1 LAIALCASAVVSFGI
16 NNIVHAASSY
26 SVTETTA
33 TVGTATD
40 LEIEYTVDT
49 AQQTWADGDT
59 LTITLPD
66 NFPLWSSLSFTAEYD
81 TDTTNNGS
89 GEINIAQG
97 TGNGQYSHNGAR
109 VLTIKWNLTG
119 WEAVSNGA
127 STIRVLITS
136 ATPMYA
142 DATSTFTFGGTTAAE
157 DTNPTGTD
165 DVDVSAA
172 DPLASIDVSAI
183 DAVGESG
190 NVVATFAIAYEMVD
204 NDEVRITFPAN
215 FDVSGATYVSD
226 TFSGD
231 FDGCAVDGQ
240 MVKCAA
246 SGGIAAQSAATIT
259 ISGIVSKYAADA
271 ATYTT
276 VVYDISAGA
285 NIGSATDDTIAATT
299 AATSLTA
306 TFDASDVATV
316 GDASGQVTLALTF
329 PVALATDDTI
339 KMTFPA
345 NWDVSGLTPGAGKTY
360 GLTNTVNVGVSSQ
373 VVTLTLEGAQ
383 TVGADTIEFETDTIT
398 PNYASTSQTVAILIE
413 KSTGQDVVA
422 ASADAGVAV
431 SIDDT
436 VIADAAAA
444 LTLADGTVGATQNTT
459 LGLTIPVA
467 LAASDTVAFTAPA
480 NLDVSSA
487 AFGSHTFGEAG
498 AFTCAAASQVVTC
511 TATGVID
518 AGTGNIVMTGI
529 TGAYVATGATIT
541 SIAVHDDSEG
551 VDVATDTEGTVTDTT
566 AADPVSSIDVSAIA
580 AVGSTGNVVVT
591 FTLPYALA
599 DDDEVRL
606 TFPANFDVS
615 GAAYSADTFTGSFDA
630 CTVADQVVT
639 CTANGAMIAESGKTL
654 TISGITAAY
663 VAVASTYTT
672 TLYDISASANI
683 GTASD
688 DAIAETTVASAN
700 ASVTLADATVGAT
713 QNTTLTLTIPY
724 ALATDDTVTFT
735 MPDNLDVS
743 GVAYSTDTFTGA
755 GAFTCAAA
763 LQVITC
769 TATGVIDAGT
779 DGTIVM
785 TGITGAYAATGAA
798 VTSVAVYDTSAGAN
812 IATDATGTV
821 TDTTAA
827 TTLTAAFDASAVATV
842 GDAAGAVTLGLT
854 FPVALAA
861 SDTIKLTFPANWNV
875 VNLTTAA
882 GLDNAVTV
890 DIASQIVT
898 LTLSG
903 AQGATAETI
912 TFQTDTITP
921 YYAKTGQTVA
931 ILIEK
936 SGGEDVVAASADTGV
951 AKSIQDTVVGDALA
965 SVTLADGTVGAT
977 QNTTLTL
984 TLPVALAANDTVAFT
999 MPANLDVSSAAF
1011 GSHTFGGAGDFACA
1025 DSGQTVTCTADG
1037 VINAGAGTI
1046 VMTGITGR
1054 YASTSATVSG
1064 VLVYDNS
1071 ASANLAADS
1080 EGTVTDT
1087 AAADPNSSIDVS
1099 AIAAVGTT
1107 GNVVVTLSAAYAL
1120 AEDDELRLTFP
1131 ANFNVASAAYSADTF
1146 TGDFDACSVAGQVV
1160 TCTVAAGGI
1169 TAGNDK
1175 TITISGI
1182 TAAYAAAA
1190 STYTTTLYDI
1200 SASANIGTASDD
1212 AIAETT
1218 VASAN
1223 ASVTLADATV
1233 GATQNTTL
1241 TLTIPYALAT
1251 DDTVTF
1257 TMPDNLDVSGVAY
1270 STDTFTGAGAFTCAA
1285 ALQVITC
1292 TATGVIDAGTDG
1304 TIVMTGITGAYAA
1317 TGAAVTSVAVYDT
1330 SAGANIATDATGTV
1344 TDTTAATTLTAAF
1357 DASAVAT
1364 VGDAAGAVTLGLTFP
1379 VALAAS
1385 DTIKL
1390 TFPANWNVVNLT
1402 TAAGL
1407 DNAVTVDIASQIV
1420 TLTLSGAQGATAETI
1435 TFQTDTITPYYAKTG
1450 QTVAILIEKSGGED
1464 VVAASADTGVAKSID
1479 DTVAGDAAAAL
1490 TLANAAAG
1498 ATQNTTLNITIPVD
1512 LANGDTV
1519 AFTAPA
1525 NLDVSSVAFGSDD
1538 FGGAGEFT
1546 CADSGQVVTCTATG
1560 VIEAGTSNIVMSGIT
1575 GKYAATGQTISSI
1588 VVYDTS
1594 ASANIATDTSGTI
1607 TNTTAADP
1615 SSSINVAD
1623 ITEMNQTGNVIV
1635 TFTIP
1640 YALADNDELRLT
1652 FPSNYNVAS
1661 AAYGADTFTGGSF
1674 DACSASGQV
1683 VTCTANG
1690 AMSAESAKTVTLSG
1704 ITAATVA
1711 DASSYTTVL
1720 YDMSAG
1726 ANIAYATDTI
1736 AATTPDVTDPNFSSW
1751 TLNMSTGHLVMTF
1764 DESVL
1769 ASSLDGTGITIQD
1782 AATKT
1787 YAKRTL
1793 TGGTT
1798 ASSNG
1803 TSIDVALTAA
1813 DLNAIKAESMLAKT
1827 QGTSY
1832 LILTSAVIT
1841 DIAGNGV
1848 TAVINGAGVQAS
1860 SYTADDTAPTVSS
1873 TSPDHTSAQTDVAV
1887 TVAPTITFSKAMN
1900 ALNSDSVY
1908 ISTSATTDTGK
1919 VTAVVTS
1926 GSGAGGVT
1934 IATIT
1939 PTSNLAASTAYYL
1952 HVTTAAKDTGD
1963 NALETQ
1969 FNGTYSFTTAAAADT
1984 TAPTITL
1991 TSATPSQTGAA
2002 IIFQSNETGT
2012 AWIRYGIGTDY
2023 GNTSEVV
2030 SVTADTD
2037 KTVNLTGLTCNTAYH
2052 YSIYAQDATGNESH
2066 NLGDA
2071 TVTTSACSATAVI
2084 SSVAPSGI
2092 TNTAATITWTTDVT
2106 ATNNIVEYG
2115 TTQALGTDSSADA
2128 NATSHSVSLSS
2139 LTANTTYYYRVKS
2152 TAGGSTTYS
2161 DILSFK
2167 TAAAAT
2173 GVAATTQTLK
2183 SYATADGTYTNGWQF
2198 KFNVTIN
2205 DETETYLKMKFADWT
2220 GASSLAA
2227 VSNMKIA
2234 LTDDVAGVQAGTT
2247 GVAVGNLYATQSSSL
2262 TLVDEDPSIGGIQDT
2277 VYVYVKVPSG
2287 TSGGSYS
2294 TSYGIKTGTTST
2306 ITD

>member
-1 LAIALCASAVVSFGI
+1 MSIFKFKTRLWKFLAIALCASAVVSFGI

-49 AQQTWADGDT
+49 DQQTWADGDT

-66 NFPLWSSLSFTAEYD
+66 NFPIWSSLSFTAEYD

-89 GEINIAQG
+89 GETQIAQG
-97 TGNGQYSHNGAR
+97 TGNGQYSQNGAR
-109 VLTIKWNLTG
+109 VLTVKWNLTG
-119 WEAVSNGA
+119 WGAVSNGA

-142 DATSTFTFGGTTAAE
+142 DATSTFTFGGTTAAG
-157 DTNPTGTD
+157 DTDPTGTD

-226 TFSGD
+226 TFTGGNH

-246 SGGIAAQSAATIT
+246 NGGIAAQSAATIT

-306 TFDASDVATV
+306 TFDASAVATV
-316 GDASGQVTLALTF
+316 GATSGQVTLGITF
-329 PVALATDDTI
+329 PVALETGDTI

-345 NWDVSGLTPGAGKTY
+345 NWDVSGLTTGAGKTY

-383 TVGADTIEFETDTIT
+383 AAGADTIEFETDTIT

-487 AFGSHTFGEAG
+487 AFGSDTFGGAG

-511 TATGVID
+511 TSTGVID

-672 TLYDISASANI
+672 TLYDTSANANI
-683 GTASD
+683 ATASD
-688 DAIAETTVASAN
+688 DAIAETTVADAA
-700 ASVTLADATVGAT
+700 ASLALADASVGAT
-713 QNTTLTLTIPY
+713 QNTTLTLTIPVD
-724 ALATDDTVTFT
+724 LANGDTVAFT
-735 MPDNLDVS
+735 APDNLDVS
-743 GVAYSTDTFTGA
+743 SAAYGSDTFDGA
-755 GAFTCAAA
+755 GAFACSAA

-769 TATGVIDAGT
+769 TADGAITAGT
-779 DGTIVM
+779 GGTIVLS
-785 TGITGAYAATGAA
+785 GITAAYAKTSQ
-798 VTSVAVYDTSAGAN
+798 TISSVAVYDTSASAN

-827 TTLTAAFDASAVATV
+827 TTLTATIDASEVVTV
-842 GDAAGAVTLGLT
+842 GDSTGQVTIVTT

-861 SDTIKLTFPANWNV
+861 SDTIKLTFPDNWDV
-875 VNLTTAA
+875 SGLTTGA
-882 GLDNAVTV
+882 GQDLGLTNNVTV
-890 DIASQIVT
+890 GVVSQVVT

-903 AQGATAETI
+903 AQAAGADTL
-912 TFQTDTITP
+912 TFLTDEITP

-999 MPANLDVSSAAF
+999 MPGNVDVSGVTYS
-1011 GSHTFGGAGDFACA
+1011 SHTFGGAGDFACA

-1107 GNVVVTLSAAYAL
+1107 GNV
-1120 AEDDELRLTFP
+1120 
-1131 ANFNVASAAYSADTF
+1131 
-1146 TGDFDACSVAGQVV
+1146 
-1160 TCTVAAGGI
+1160 
-1169 TAGNDK
+1169 
-1175 TITISGI
+1175 
-1182 TAAYAAAA
+1182 
-1190 STYTTTLYDI
+1190 
-1200 SASANIGTASDD
+1200 
-1212 AIAETT
+1212 
-1218 VASAN
+1218 
-1223 ASVTLADATV
+1223 
-1233 GATQNTTL
+1233 
-1241 TLTIPYALAT
+1241 
-1251 DDTVTF
+1251 
-1257 TMPDNLDVSGVAY
+1257 
-1270 STDTFTGAGAFTCAA
+1270 
-1285 ALQVITC
+1285 
-1292 TATGVIDAGTDG
+1292 
-1304 TIVMTGITGAYAA
+1304 
-1317 TGAAVTSVAVYDT
+1317 
-1330 SAGANIATDATGTV
+1330 
-1344 TDTTAATTLTAAF
+1344 
-1357 DASAVAT
+1357 
-1364 VGDAAGAVTLGLTFP
+1364 
-1379 VALAAS
+1379 
-1385 DTIKL
+1385 
-1390 TFPANWNVVNLT
+1390 
-1402 TAAGL
+1402 
-1407 DNAVTVDIASQIV
+1407 
-1420 TLTLSGAQGATAETI
+1420 
-1435 TFQTDTITPYYAKTG
+1435 
-1450 QTVAILIEKSGGED
+1450 
-1464 VVAASADTGVAKSID
+1464 
-1479 DTVAGDAAAAL
+1479 
-1490 TLANAAAG
+1490 
-1498 ATQNTTLNITIPVD
+1498 
-1512 LANGDTV
+1512 
-1519 AFTAPA
+1519 
-1525 NLDVSSVAFGSDD
+1525 
-1538 FGGAGEFT
+1538 
-1546 CADSGQVVTCTATG
+1546 
-1560 VIEAGTSNIVMSGIT
+1560 
-1575 GKYAATGQTISSI
+1575 
-1588 VVYDTS
+1588 
-1594 ASANIATDTSGTI
+1594 
-1607 TNTTAADP
+1607 
-1615 SSSINVAD
+1615 
-1623 ITEMNQTGNVIV
+1623 
-1635 TFTIP
+1635 
-1640 YALADNDELRLT
+1640 
-1652 FPSNYNVAS
+1652 
-1661 AAYGADTFTGGSF
+1661 
-1674 DACSASGQV
+1674 
-1683 VTCTANG
+1683 
-1690 AMSAESAKTVTLSG
+1690 
-1704 ITAATVA
+1704 
-1711 DASSYTTVL
+1711 
-1720 YDMSAG
+1720 
-1726 ANIAYATDTI
+1726 
-1736 AATTPDVTDPNFSSW
+1736 
-1751 TLNMSTGHLVMTF
+1751 
-1764 DESVL
+1764 
-1769 ASSLDGTGITIQD
+1769 
-1782 AATKT
+1782 
-1787 YAKRTL
+1787 
-1793 TGGTT
+1793 
-1798 ASSNG
+1798 
-1803 TSIDVALTAA
+1803 
-1813 DLNAIKAESMLAKT
+1813 
-1827 QGTSY
+1827 
-1832 LILTSAVIT
+1832 
-1841 DIAGNGV
+1841 
-1848 TAVINGAGVQAS
+1848 
-1860 SYTADDTAPTVSS
+1860 
-1873 TSPDHTSAQTDVAV
+1873 
-1887 TVAPTITFSKAMN
+1887 
-1900 ALNSDSVY
+1900 
-1908 ISTSATTDTGK
+1908 
-1919 VTAVVTS
+1919 
-1926 GSGAGGVT
+1926 
-1934 IATIT
+1934 
-1939 PTSNLAASTAYYL
+1939 
-1952 HVTTAAKDTGD
+1952 
-1963 NALETQ
+1963 
-1969 FNGTYSFTTAAAADT
+1969 
-1984 TAPTITL
+1984 
-1991 TSATPSQTGAA
+1991 
-2002 IIFQSNETGT
+2002 
-2012 AWIRYGIGTDY
+2012 
-2023 GNTSEVV
+2023 
-2030 SVTADTD
+2030 
-2037 KTVNLTGLTCNTAYH
+2037 
-2052 YSIYAQDATGNESH
+2052 
-2066 NLGDA
+2066 
-2071 TVTTSACSATAVI
+2071 
-2084 SSVAPSGI
+2084 
-2092 TNTAATITWTTDVT
+2092 
-2106 ATNNIVEYG
+2106 
-2115 TTQALGTDSSADA
+2115 
-2128 NATSHSVSLSS
+2128 
-2139 LTANTTYYYRVKS
+2139 
-2152 TAGGSTTYS
+2152 
-2161 DILSFK
+2161 
-2167 TAAAAT
+2167 
-2173 GVAATTQTLK
+2173 
-2183 SYATADGTYTNGWQF
+2183 
-2198 KFNVTIN
+2198 
-2205 DETETYLKMKFADWT
+2205 
-2220 GASSLAA
+2220 
-2227 VSNMKIA
+2227 
-2234 LTDDVAGVQAGTT
+2234 
-2247 GVAVGNLYATQSSSL
+2247 
-2262 TLVDEDPSIGGIQDT
+2262 
-2277 VYVYVKVPSG
+2277 
-2287 TSGGSYS
+2287 
-2294 TSYGIKTGTTST
+2294 
-2306 ITD
+2306 